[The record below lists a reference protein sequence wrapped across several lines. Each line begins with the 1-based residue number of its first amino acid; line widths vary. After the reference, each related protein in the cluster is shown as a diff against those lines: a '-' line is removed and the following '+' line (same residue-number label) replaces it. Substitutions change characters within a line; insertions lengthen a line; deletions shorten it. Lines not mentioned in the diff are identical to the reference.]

1 MSKRGNG
8 VSRVD
13 VFMILMAI
21 IVPIVLGLLT
31 VWIIPIVQDFVSRHH
46 AADTIK
52 TQDDNH
58 L

>member
-1 MSKRGNG
+1 M
-8 VSRVD
+8 D
-13 VFMILMAI
+13 VFMILMAV

-31 VWIIPIVQDFVSRHH
+31 VWIIAVVQGLMSRHRT
-46 AADTIK
+46 ADALK

>member
-1 MSKRGNG
+1 M
-8 VSRVD
+8 D

-31 VWIIPIVQDFVSRHH
+31 VWVIPLVQGFMSRHRT
-46 AADTIK
+46 ADAIK

>member
-1 MSKRGNG
+1 M
-8 VSRVD
+8 D
-13 VFMILMAI
+13 VFMILMAV

-31 VWIIPIVQDFVSRHH
+31 VWIIPLVQDFVSRHRT
-46 AADTIK
+46 ADAIK

>member
-21 IVPIVLGLLT
+21 IVPIVLGLLA
-31 VWIIPIVQDFVSRHH
+31 VWIIPFVQGLMNRHH
-46 AADTIK
+46 TADAIK